1 LARPYDLVVIV
12 AAVFQFYFENLL
24 PTDESWPEGFTI
36 QFEDYRVNIEP
47 RLAGDE
53 LFPED
58 IDRTLATAEL
68 RLTPLSRPGGRVAVR
83 VNDRILDRIKATVVK
98 EDVERGE
105 DGSLPE
111 GLKDDF
117 LDAAFDAIDA
127 VFSHARVL
135 SDALFVEGV
144 RREYSLEDGQ
154 FYVLSPHTI
163 SWFGG
168 EDAAD
173 LKPVAMYPGGVNAT
187 GSSGAIRSPERGAVN
202 FQRLSAS
209 LAAHDAGPPLP
220 ESLLV
225 TAQERLT
232 QLFLQEAIVAL
243 ATACEVASD
252 HYLDRTGRAGER
264 RVKTILSARNQS
276 FAEKRLDRLPQLLSN
291 RSFRNEHPAEF
302 DDVQRLYRTRNN
314 VAHAGDLSYSDAGTT
329 TKVDQKL
336 AYSFLVAAR
345 DAVGWLAKL

>member
-1 LARPYDLVVIV
+1 VIV

-24 PTDESWPEGFTI
+24 PTDESWPERFTV

-47 RLAGDE
+47 RLPSDA

-58 IDRTLATAEL
+58 VDRTLASTEL
-68 RLTPLSRPGGRVAVR
+68 RLTPVSRPGGSAAVR
-83 VNDRILDRIKATVVK
+83 MRDRILDRIKATVVK
-98 EDVERGE
+98 EDVEQGE

-111 GLKDDF
+111 RLEDDF
-117 LDAAFDAIDA
+117 LDAAVDAIDG
-127 VFSHARVL
+127 VFAHARVL

-144 RREYSLEDGQ
+144 RRAYRLEDGQ
-154 FYVLSPHTI
+154 SLVLSPHTI

-173 LKPVAMYPGGVNAT
+173 LKRLTIYPGGANAT
-187 GSSGAIRSPERGAVN
+187 GSSGAIRSPERGAVD
-202 FQRLSAS
+202 FQSLSAS
-209 LAAHDAGPPLP
+209 IAAHPEGPPLP

-232 QLFLQEAIVAL
+232 QLFVREAIVAL

-252 HYLDRTGRAGER
+252 HYLERTGRANER
-264 RVKTILSARNQS
+264 SVRAILNASNLS
-276 FAEKRLDRLPQLLSN
+276 FAEKRLHRVPQLVSN
-291 RSFRNEHPAEF
+291 RSFRVEQQREF

-314 VAHAGDLSYSDAGTT
+314 VAHAGDLSYSEAGATT
-329 TKVDQKL
+329 TIDQKV
-336 AYSFLVAAR
+336 ASGFLVAAHK
-345 DAVGWLAKL
+345 AVDWLAKL